1 MNAEKFTTIQQTLP
15 TAAGIYKY
23 YNANGNLLYIGKAK
37 NIRKRVSSYFTNTK
51 LSHKTQ
57 ELIRQI
63 SSIECT
69 VVDSEHDA
77 LLLENSL
84 IKEFKPKYNIVLK
97 DDKTYPYIVIK
108 NEPYPRVFITRRKFP
123 DGSLYIGPYTSIGK
137 VRDLFEF
144 IKQHV
149 PLRSCTLNLTEKN
162 ITAKK
167 FKVCLEYHLGN
178 CKGPCTGLQTAEDY
192 AAGIRDVKDIL
203 KGNLR
208 GVISDYKKKQ
218 EQFVEDLEFEKA
230 ELIQKKIN
238 ALKNYRFS
246 SIVVSPKVGDADVFA
261 TATYNET
268 LAVSYLSVRNGTIN
282 NSGNHVFKLNI
293 EEKTE
298 DILPQAI
305 LYVQSLYNS
314 DCKEIIVTEELNFGF
329 EEYKVVVPK
338 SGDKKKLLDLAK
350 TNATYFINELKRK
363 NSLLQLNEEVDKL
376 SLLASVQQSLSL
388 HETPTHIECFD
399 NSNFQGSYPVSAM
412 VCFKDGLPSKKDY
425 RRYNVESVTGIND
438 FASMKEAVERRY
450 GRLIKEN
457 ESLPQL
463 VIIDGGKGQLSAA
476 VDAIRGLGLEGK
488 MTLIGLAKNVEE
500 IFFVGDK
507 ESLKLGYQS
516 DVLRFI
522 RSIRDEV
529 HRYGITFHRNKRSKG
544 TFTNELEEIEGIG
557 KKTVAELLLTFRS
570 VKNIKKASREDL
582 AVVIGNKKAEIL
594 SEYFK
599 KQQSRHE
606 AGSGIN

>member
-1 MNAEKFTTIQQTLP
+1 MNAETFSTVQQTLP
-15 TAAGIYKY
+15 NAAGIYKY
-23 YNANGNLLYIGKAK
+23 YNADGTLLYIGKAK
-37 NIRKRVSSYFTNTK
+37 NLRKRVSSYFNNTK
-51 LSHKTQ
+51 SSHKTR
-57 ELIRQI
+57 ELVRQI
-63 SSIECT
+63 NSIEFT

-97 DDKTYPYIVIK
+97 DDKTYPFIVIK
-108 NEPYPRVFITRRKFP
+108 NEPYPRVFITRRRIP
-123 DGSLYIGPYTSIGK
+123 DGSFYIGPYTSIAK

-149 PLRSCTLNLTEKN
+149 ALRSCTLNLSEKN
-162 ITAKK
+162 ITAQK

-178 CKGPCTGLQTAEDY
+178 CKGPCAGLQTAEDY
-192 AAGIRDVKDIL
+192 AAGIKDVKDIL

-208 GVISDYKKKQ
+208 GVIAEYKKKQ
-218 EQFVEDLEFEKA
+218 EQLITELEFEKA
-230 ELIQKKIN
+230 GLIQQKIN
-238 ALKNYRFS
+238 GLKNYRFS
-246 SIVVSPKVGDADVFA
+246 SVVVSPTVGDADVFA
-261 TATYNET
+261 TAEHHD
-268 LAVSYLSVRNGTIN
+268 LIAISYLSVRNGTIN

-293 EEKTE
+293 EEKAE
-298 DILPQAI
+298 DVIPQAI
-305 LYVQSLYNS
+305 IYVQSLYNS
-314 DCKEIIVTEELNFGF
+314 DCKEIIVPDELHFGF
-329 EEYKVVVPK
+329 EAYKVIVPK
-338 SGDKKKLLDLAK
+338 SGDKKKLLELAK
-350 TNATYFINELKRK
+350 TNVTYFINELKRK
-363 NSLLQLNEEVDKL
+363 SSLLRLNEEMDKK
-376 SLLASVQQSLSL
+376 SLLAEVKHSLSL
-388 HETPTHIECFD
+388 PEIPTHIECFD

-412 VCFKDGLPSKKDY
+412 VCFKDGLPSKKEY
-425 RRYNVESVTGIND
+425 RRYNVETVRGIND

-457 ESLPQL
+457 EDLPQL

-476 VDAIRGLGLEGK
+476 MDAIRELGLEGK

-522 RSIRDEV
+522 RSVRDEV

-544 TFTNELEEIEGIG
+544 TFTNELEKIEGIG
-557 KKTVAELLLTFRS
+557 KKTVADLLLKYRS
-570 VKNIKKASREDL
+570 VKNIKLASKQDL
-582 AVVIGNKKAEIL
+582 ADVIGNKKAEIL

-606 AGSGIN
+606 AGSVK

>member
-1 MNAEKFTTIQQTLP
+1 MNAETFSIIQPTLP
-15 TAAGIYKY
+15 NAAGIYKY
-23 YNANGNLLYIGKAK
+23 YNAEGTLLYIGKAK
-37 NIRKRVSSYFTNTK
+37 NIRKRVSSYFTNNK
-51 LSHKTQ
+51 LSNKTR
-57 ELIRQI
+57 ELVKQI
-63 SSIECT
+63 NSIQVT

-108 NEPYPRVFITRRKFP
+108 NEPFPRVFITRRKIP
-123 DGSLYIGPYTSIGK
+123 DGSTYIGPYTSINK

-144 IKQHV
+144 IKEHI
-149 PLRSCTLNLTEKN
+149 PLRNCVLNLTEKN
-162 ITAKK
+162 IAAQK

-178 CKGPCTGLQTAEDY
+178 CKGPCTSLQSADDY
-192 AAGIRDVKDIL
+192 AAGIRDVKDML

-208 GVISDYKKKQ
+208 GVIADYKKKQ
-218 EQFVEDLEFEKA
+218 EQFIADLEFEKA

-261 TATYNET
+261 TAEHNE
-268 LAVSYLSVRNGTIN
+268 LIAVSYLSVRNGTIN
-282 NSGNHVFKLNI
+282 NSGNHAFKLNI

-305 LYVQSLYNS
+305 LYFQALYNS
-314 DCKEIIVTEELNFGF
+314 DCKEIIVAEELNFGF
-329 EEYKVVVPK
+329 EHYRVTVPK
-338 SGDKKKLLDLAK
+338 SGDKKKLLELAK
-350 TNATYFINELKRK
+350 TNANYYINELRRK
-363 NSLLQLNEEVDKL
+363 NSLLHLNEKSDMH
-376 SLLASVQQSLSL
+376 SLLAAVQQSLSL
-388 HETPTHIECFD
+388 PVVPLHIECFD
-399 NSNFQGSYPVSAM
+399 NSNFQGSYPVSAI

-425 RRYNVESVTGIND
+425 RRYNVESVKGIND
-438 FASMKEAVERRY
+438 FASMKEAVDRRY
-450 GRLIKEN
+450 CRLIEEN

-476 VDAIRGLGLEGK
+476 MEAIRELGLEGK

-507 ESLKLGYQS
+507 DSLKLGYQS

-522 RSIRDEV
+522 RGIRDEV

-544 TFTNELEEIEGIG
+544 TFTNELEQIEGIG
-557 KKTVAELLLTFRS
+557 KKTVDELLLTFRS
-570 VKNIKKASREDL
+570 VKKIKQASKEELRN
-582 AVVIGNKKAEIL
+582 VVGNKKAEIL

-599 KQQSRHE
+599 NNK
-606 AGSGIN
+606 AG